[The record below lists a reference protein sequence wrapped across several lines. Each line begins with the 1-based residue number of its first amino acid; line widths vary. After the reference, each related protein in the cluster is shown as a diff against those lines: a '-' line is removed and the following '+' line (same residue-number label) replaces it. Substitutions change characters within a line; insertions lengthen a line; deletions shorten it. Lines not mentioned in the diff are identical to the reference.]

1 MNQLTEI
8 ILSNENLIY
17 SVINKYGKYYDFDD
31 LYQVGVMGIIKAYNN
46 YKSDM
51 NTKFTSYAYSYI
63 FGEIIKY
70 INDNKCFKIS
80 KENRN
85 LYKKI
90 NEAKTLLTQKL
101 MKEPSNYELSLFLE
115 VDEKLIDEV
124 INMNQTID
132 SLDREIMEDGKKVFL
147 YDLVGKEENTLD
159 NMFLYEQLGKLSK
172 EELIL
177 LKERYFS
184 DKTQSEVARDFGINQ
199 VKVSRTEQK
208 ILKKLSDNYR
218 SSSYVA

>member
-80 KENRN
+80 KESRN

-147 YDLVGKEENTLD
+147 YDLVGKEENILD
-159 NMFLYEQLGKLSK
+159 NMFLYEQLDKLSK

-177 LKERYFS
+177 LKERYFL

>member
-115 VDEKLIDEV
+115 IDEKLIDEV

-177 LKERYFS
+177 LKERYFL

>member
-147 YDLVGKEENTLD
+147 YDMVGKEENTLD

-177 LKERYFS
+177 LKERYFL

-218 SSSYVA
+218 SSSYVV

>member
-177 LKERYFS
+177 LKERYFL

>member
-115 VDEKLIDEV
+115 IDEKLIDEV

-147 YDLVGKEENTLD
+147 YDMIGKEENTLD
-159 NMFLYEQLGKLSK
+159 NMFLYEQLDKLSK

-177 LKERYFS
+177 LKERYFL